1 MFSDNLFKANQLFN
15 LINSILIKLHIYF
28 IHFPLKN
35 KFVSSANKIR
45 LISFDT
51 LQMSFMYNK
60 NNCGPSTD
68 PCGTPQTV
76 CNIPDVVISK
86 FTYCFRPVK

>member
-1 MFSDNLFKANQLFN
+1 MYQ
-15 LINSILIKLHIYF
+15 LINFKLITLHIYF
-28 IHFPLKN
+28 IHVQLKN
-35 KFVSSANKIR
+35 KFVSSANKIH

-68 PCGTPQTV
+68 PCGTSQTL
-76 CNIPDVVISK
+76 IPTSI
-86 FTYCFRPVK
+86 TCFKYES